1 MATMTMPVANVTP
14 QKAMLFEVSVS
25 KQELLQEL
33 QMAQR
38 VTERKTTIP
47 ILSNFLLTAEA
58 GRLIVS
64 ATDLNHS
71 IQSSCAA
78 AVGVAGSITV
88 PGRKLFE
95 YVRLLPDGNI
105 TLKSLPNGWVQ
116 IRSGRS
122 NTKMVGM
129 DAANYP
135 KIAEFPA
142 SGAISLPALVL
153 KALLP
158 RIAFAIS
165 GIESRYTLQAAL
177 MILKPDSLSLV
188 ATDGHRLAVIEK
200 KGEPLAGVVAEQKH
214 LLPQIAVSQLI
225 SLLST
230 VKEGTID
237 FAANET
243 NLFFRIQERVYIAR
257 KIAGS
262 FPNYE
267 AVMPRDNSLIA
278 IANVNDL
285 ASSIQRVSQFADER
299 SGSIRLALGENEIKV
314 SSANSEAGESED
326 VIPAPYSGPPL
337 VAGFNY
343 SYIIDFLKSIAGTD
357 EVRLEFKDA
366 SHAFLMRPETSQ
378 DQYAFQY
385 VVMPMRT

>member
-1 MATMTMPVANVTP
+1 MATTPMPVAVVTP
-14 QKAMLFEVSVS
+14 QKSTLFEVSVS
-25 KQELLQEL
+25 KQELIQEL
-33 QMAQR
+33 QMAQG

-47 ILSNFLLTAEA
+47 ILSNFLLKAET
-58 GRLIVS
+58 GRLFVS

-71 IQSSCAA
+71 IQTSCAA
-78 AVGVAGSITV
+78 AVGVAGRITV
-88 PGRKLFE
+88 PGRKLYD

-366 SHAFLMRPETSQ
+366 GHALLMRPETSQ

>member
-1 MATMTMPVANVTP
+1 MATTPVPVENAMP
-14 QKAMLFEVSVS
+14 QKSTLFEVSVS
-25 KQELLQEL
+25 KQELIQEL

-38 VTERKTTIP
+38 VTERKTTVP

-58 GRLIVS
+58 GRLTVS

-78 AVGVAGSITV
+78 AIGVAGSTTV

-177 MILKPDSLSLV
+177 MILKPESISLV

-200 KGEPLAGVVAEQKH
+200 KGEPLAGVASEQKH

-243 NLFFRIQERVYIAR
+243 NLFFRIQERVYVAR
-257 KIAGS
+257 KIAGN

-285 ASSIQRVSQFADER
+285 ASSIQRVSQFAEER
-299 SGSIRLALGENEIKV
+299 SGAIRLALGENEIKV

-326 VIPAPYSGPPL
+326 VIPAPYSGPSL

-366 SHAFLMRPETSQ
+366 SHALLMRPETSQ
-378 DQYAFQY
+378 EEYAFQY

>member
-1 MATMTMPVANVTP
+1 MATTPMPVANVTP

-33 QMAQR
+33 QMAR
-38 VTERKTTIP
+38 GVTERKTTIP

-366 SHAFLMRPETSQ
+366 GHALLMRPETSQ